1 MELKDVFGE
10 IEADGAHLVHE
21 RLLEWALTPPLW
33 HAEAVGGVHTIRLV
47 EHGPETLRR
56 LKLGC
61 VARQMEQPDPVWN
74 AKVRFGVPAGLVQ
87 HEHDAALAAGRAFL
101 GEGRKERGEERLGD
115 AGGEIPDRLARAG
128 LGEGRDVKSL
138 VAVGAERDRALA
150 LGRPDAAQ
158 DRLQAEAVAWISP
171 RAWPPSD
178 DAGAASGSTT
188 RSRAEP
194 PSPVG
199 HRPRQARARRPSSAP
214 LSHSSTARHRA
225 ADRPGGRASAPTGPA

>member
-1 MELKDVFGE
+1 MELKDVFGD
-10 IEADGAHLVHE
+10 IEADGAHLVHG
-21 RLLEWALTPPLW
+21 RLLEWALTPHSGTLRPS
-33 HAEAVGGVHTIRLV
+33 GGVHTIRLV

-115 AGGEIPDRLARAG
+115 AGGERPDRLAREG
-128 LGEGRDVKSL
+128 LGEARDVKPL
-138 VAVGAERDRALA
+138 VAVMAERDRALA
-150 LGRPDAAQ
+150 LGRPAAAQ

-171 RAWPPSD
+171 RPWPPSD
-178 DAGAASGSTT
+178 DAG
-188 RSRAEP
+188 
-194 PSPVG
+194 
-199 HRPRQARARRPSSAP
+199 
-214 LSHSSTARHRA
+214 
-225 ADRPGGRASAPTGPA
+225 